1 MFYFEKVVNL
11 FCYYYNL
18 DDNKW
23 EGLANNVSILTKKE
37 VDKLINVFSKA
48 KDFNNPDVIY
58 RVKNHS
64 I

>member
-1 MFYFEKVVNL
+1 MFYIEKVVNS

-18 DDNKW
+18 HGNKW
-23 EGLANNVSILTKKE
+23 EGLANNASILTKKE